1 MFCVCLHSYK
11 PASFVFSLQ
20 VQQQFST
27 LCSVFACDAT
37 KKRAP
42 FCVFHATLQLS
53 ALHFVFASTA
63 TPYLTQFCLCYN
75 LARSILRFL
84 VTLQLS
90 TATYNLASSV
100 LCLLAQKQLG
110 ALSF

>member
-37 KKRAP
+37 KQRAP
-42 FCVFHATLQLS
+42 FCVFLATLQLS

-75 LARSILRFL
+75 LARNVLHLFAQ
-84 VTLQLS
+84 LQLS
-90 TATYNLASSV
+90 SLHFAFPCNTTT
-100 LCLLAQKQLG
+100 
-110 ALSF
+110 